1 MPSKTLI
8 VVKNLSTVIK
18 DVAVAQAL
26 PALQQQVSADFCGTW
41 GIDAT
46 LQFIGRKAKVPAG
59 GWLLGIFDDADQA
72 GALGYHDLTKAGLPL
87 GKVFAKTTLADGG
100 LWTVTF
106 SHELLE
112 MLADP
117 NINLC
122 AFDEGNRRLYAYEV
136 CDAVEADKLGY
147 AINGVTVSDF
157 VLPGWFE
164 PTHIAKNERFAFK
177 SRVTAPFQL
186 LPGGYISYYDLHG
199 GGWQQLTARTTAT
212 DARLMTAH
220 TAPPAPYQA
229 RPRVGSRRERRRL
242 DKAQWLLSAT
252 D

>member
-8 VVKNLSTVIK
+8 AIKNLSTVVT
-18 DVAVAQAL
+18 DAAVAKAL
-26 PALQQQVSADFCGTW
+26 PAFQQQVSTDFCGTW

-46 LQFIGRKAKVPAG
+46 LKFIGRKSRTPAG
-59 GWLLGIFDDADQA
+59 AWLLGIFDDADQA
-72 GALGYHDLTKAGLPL
+72 GALGYHDLTSAGLPL
-87 GKVFAKTTLADGG
+87 GKVFAKTTLDNGG

-112 MLADP
+112 ILADP

-186 LPGGYISYYDLHG
+186 LAGGYIGYFDLTG
-199 GGWQQLTARTTAT
+199 GGWQQLTARQAS
-212 DARLMTAH
+212 DARQMTARNS
-220 TAPPAPYQA
+220 PPAAYA
-229 RPRVGSRRERRRL
+229 TRPRVGSRRERRRL
-242 DKAQWLLSAT
+242 VKTQWLVSTA

>member
-8 VVKNLSTVIK
+8 AVKNMSTVVTQAQ
-18 DVAVAQAL
+18 VAKAV
-26 PALQQQVSADFCGTW
+26 PALQKQVSNDFCSVW

-46 LQFIGRKAKVPAG
+46 LQLYSKTQKVPAAA
-59 GWLLGIFDDADQA
+59 WLLGVFDDADQA

-87 GKVFAKTTLADGG
+87 GKVFARTTINDGG
-100 LWTVTF
+100 LWSVTM

-122 AFDEGNRRLYAYEV
+122 AFDEANRRLYAYEV
-136 CDAVEADKLGY
+136 CDAVEDDKLGY
-147 AINGVTVSDF
+147 SIDGVTVSDF

-164 PTHIAKNERFAFK
+164 PTHVSKGEKFAWK
-177 SRVTAPFQL
+177 SKVTRPFQL
-186 LPGGYISYYDLHG
+186 QKGGYISYFDLNG
-199 GGWQQLTARTTAT
+199 NGWQQLTARNPLA
-212 DARLMTAH
+212 DARAMSA
-220 TAPPAPYQA
+220 ASSPPAPWTA

-242 DKAQWLLSAT
+242 PKSQWLLSTAS
-252 D
+252 

>member
-8 VVKNLSTVIK
+8 AVKNLSNVVK
-18 DVAVAQAL
+18 QADLAKAV
-26 PALQQQVSADFCGTW
+26 PALQKQVSNDFCSVW

-46 LQFIGRKAKVPAG
+46 LKLFSKSQAIPPGA
-59 GWLLGIFDDADQA
+59 WLLGVFDDADQA
-72 GALGYHDLTKAGLPL
+72 GALGYHDLTKAGLPM
-87 GKVFAKTTLADGG
+87 GKVFAKTTIQDGG
-100 LWTVTF
+100 LWTVTC

-122 AFDEGNRRLYAYEV
+122 AFDEANKRLYAYEV

-147 AINGVTVSDF
+147 KIDGVTVSDF

-164 PTHIAKNERFAFK
+164 PTHVTKGEKFAFK
-177 SRVTAPFQL
+177 STVKRPFHL
-186 LPGGYISYYDLHG
+186 LPGGYISYFDLSG
-199 GGWQQLTARTTAT
+199 GGWQQLTAKQAS
-212 DARLMTAH
+212 DARAMSAVTSPA
-220 TAPPAPYQA
+220 APWTA

-242 DKAQWLLSAT
+242 PKNQWLVSTAS
-252 D
+252 

>member
-1 MPSKTLI
+1 
-8 VVKNLSTVIK
+8 
-18 DVAVAQAL
+18 
-26 PALQQQVSADFCGTW
+26 
-41 GIDAT
+41 
-46 LQFIGRKAKVPAG
+46 
-59 GWLLGIFDDADQA
+59 
-72 GALGYHDLTKAGLPL
+72 LTSGGLPL
-87 GKVFAKTTLADGG
+87 GKVFAKTTLDNGG

-112 MLADP
+112 ILADP

-147 AINGVTVSDF
+147 VINGVTVSDF

-164 PTHIAKNERFAFK
+164 PTHITKNERFAFK

-186 LPGGYISYYDLHG
+186 LAGGYIGYFDLGG
-199 GGWQQLTARTTAT
+199 GGWQQLTAREAS
-212 DARLMTAH
+212 DARQMTARSS
-220 TAPPAPYQA
+220 PPAAYEA

-242 DKAQWLLSAT
+242 VKTQWLVSTA

>member
-8 VVKNLSTVIK
+8 AVKNLSSVVTQAQLAK
-18 DVAVAQAL
+18 AV
-26 PALQQQVSADFCGTW
+26 PAMQKQVSNDFCSAW

-46 LQFIGRKAKVPAG
+46 LQIFGKSQRIPTTA
-59 GWLLGIFDDADQA
+59 WLLGVFDDADQA
-72 GALGYHDLTKAGLPL
+72 GALGYHDLTRAGQPL
-87 GKVFAKTTLADGG
+87 GKVFARTTINDGG

-122 AFDEGNRRLYAYEV
+122 AFDEANKRLYAYEV

-147 AINGVTVSDF
+147 KIDGVTVSDF

-164 PTHIAKNERFAFK
+164 PTHVGKNEKFAWK
-177 SRVTAPFQL
+177 TKVARPFQL
-186 LPGGYISYYDLHG
+186 EPGGYISYFDLAG
-199 GGWQQLTARTTAT
+199 GGWQQLTARQAT
-212 DARLMTAH
+212 NARQMSAATSPA
-220 TAPPAPYQA
+220 APWSA

-242 DKAQWLLSAT
+242 PKSQWLTSTA

>member
-8 VVKNLSTVIK
+8 AVKNLSTVVTQAQIT
-18 DVAVAQAL
+18 QAL
-26 PALQQQVSADFCGTW
+26 PAMQKQVSNDFCAAW

-46 LQFIGRKAKVPAG
+46 LKLYTKSQRIPAAA
-59 GWLLGIFDDADQA
+59 WLLAVFDDADQA
-72 GALGYHDLTKAGLPL
+72 GALGYHDLTEAGLPL
-87 GKVFAKTTLADGG
+87 GKVFARTTINDGG

-122 AFDEGNRRLYAYEV
+122 AFDEANRRLYAYEV

-147 AINGVTVSDF
+147 KIDGVTVSDF

-164 PTHIAKNERFAFK
+164 PTHIKKGEKFAWK
-177 SRVTAPFQL
+177 SKVTGPFQL
-186 LPGGYISYYDLHG
+186 LAGGYISYFDLDG
-199 GGWQQLTARTTAT
+199 GGWQQLTARTGSS
-212 DARLMTAH
+212 DARRMSAASSPA
-220 TAPPAPYQA
+220 APWTA

-242 DKAQWLLSAT
+242 PKGQWLLST
-252 D
+252 SD